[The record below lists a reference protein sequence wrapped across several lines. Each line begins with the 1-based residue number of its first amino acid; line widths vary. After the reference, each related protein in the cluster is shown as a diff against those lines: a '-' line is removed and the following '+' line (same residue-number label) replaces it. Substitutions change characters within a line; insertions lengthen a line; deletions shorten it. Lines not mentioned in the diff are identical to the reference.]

1 MYPES
6 HDSLPT
12 RCFKVEEMI
21 QDDLKEVLEIEQLAF
36 PTPWSKNLFLRELHS
51 DLSKIILAKSD
62 AFEKRRVLGYICI
75 WLASGE
81 VHILNLACHPN
92 FRRCGIATSLLEH
105 SLFFSFK
112 RGVRKAFLD
121 VRGSNKEALA
131 LYKKYGFKQIGV
143 RKGYYSDTREDAVV
157 MVLEMESKT
166 LLEKLFC
173 KSQTINRE

>member
-21 QDDLKEVLEIEQLAF
+21 PDDLKEVLEIEQLAF

-92 FRRCGIATSLLEH
+92 FRRCGIAMSLLEH

>member
-1 MYPES
+1 VYIES

-12 RCFKVEEMI
+12 RCFKVEEMTP
-21 QDDLKEVLEIEQLAF
+21 DDLKEVLEIEQLSF
-36 PTPWSKNLFLRELHS
+36 PAPWSKNFFLRELHS
-51 DLSKIILAKSD
+51 NLSKIILVKSD

-112 RGVRKAFLD
+112 RGVGKAFLD

-131 LYKKYGFKQIGV
+131 LYKKYGFKQIGI